1 MDLSKAFDTLD
12 HDILLY
18 KLNTYGIR
26 GIAHSWFKSYLSD
39 RNQFVVFKSHY
50 SQKLPI
56 ACGVPQGSILGPL
69 LFLIYINDIV
79 NTSSVLSYILFADD
93 TNLFFSHKNLN
104 TLKLTLNVE
113 LNKVTQW
120 FKCNK
125 LSLNLKK
132 TNYMLFRTVRIRKKI
147 YMLIYEL
154 IMNP

>member
-1 MDLSKAFDTLD
+1 M
-12 HDILLY
+12 
-18 KLNTYGIR
+18 NTYGIR
-26 GIAHSWFKSYLSD
+26 GIAHSCFKSYLSD

-79 NTSSVLSYILFADD
+79 NTSSLLSYILFADD

-132 TNYMLFRTVRIRKKI
+132 TNYMLFRTVHTQENIHVDTRIDNEPLVKKDNTKFLGI
-147 YMLIYEL
+147 FLIL
-154 IMNP
+154 T